1 MSIRI
6 FEHIFGHK
14 LLVIIPV
21 LVALIAGGLWEYKSY
36 ETHYESWATIWAEK
50 PADFTGASASLSD
63 FNPYISSAANYS
75 GALQELL
82 GTNSFVEGVLARVDG
97 PAASYPL
104 QRYKDIRTKTLIWP
118 SGNHTVYIRSASSD
132 PHMAAKIPQA
142 IVDEFT
148 VVFSKQLKASAAQ
161 AATFYQDQ
169 VTSGKSD
176 YDNATLALSAYVR
189 THPTLAN
196 IQIGNQSIATISD
209 PDFGPLLLQQRTAE
223 TQYDSM
229 LAKLSASQI
238 AATSADSTT
247 SYYYVVDPPKVA
259 DYKTL
264 PGKKALLV
272 KPVSAAVV
280 GVMVAGALL
289 LLTWRMDRKA
299 RFPTDFSFLG
309 NNLTVIT
316 LPVVKA
322 RRRGHWPA
330 SFVRLGAALTAGA
343 NRLSIDPS
351 AADVR
356 SPANPARP

>member
-1 MSIRI
+1 M
-6 FEHIFGHK
+6 
-14 LLVIIPV
+14 
-21 LVALIAGGLWEYKSY
+21 
-36 ETHYESWATIWAEK
+36 
-50 PADFTGASASLSD
+50 
-63 FNPYISSAANYS
+63 
-75 GALQELL
+75 
-82 GTNSFVEGVLARVDG
+82 
-97 PAASYPL
+97 
-104 QRYKDIRTKTLIWP
+104 IWP

-148 VVFSKQLKASAAQ
+148 VVFSKLKASAAQ

-299 RFPTDFSFLG
+299 HSHRFL
-309 NNLTVIT
+309 
-316 LPVVKA
+316 LPWQQLDRHHVA
-322 RRRGHWPA
+322 RRQ
-330 SFVRLGAALTAGA
+330 GAAPRPLAGIL
-343 NRLSIDPS
+343 REI
-351 AADVR
+351 R
-356 SPANPARP
+356 RGTYRRRKPAKH